1 MCNCSGLSYWMLY
14 TVDKVKDFVHGNTYA
29 GKYAGGNPVCPRPT
43 PDWQKG
49 INSFFSKKPSN
60 KENQEPGASEEEP
73 GCSGS
78 SSDSAACQPGAS
90 GAGSS
95 SSQPGA
101 GNTER

>member
-1 MCNCSGLSYWMLY
+1 MCSGLSYWMWY
-14 TVDKVKDFVHGNTYA
+14 SVDKDFAHGNTYA

-73 GCSGS
+73 GCSES
-78 SSDSAACQPGAS
+78 SSDSAACQLGAS

-101 GNTER
+101 GSTER

>member
-1 MCNCSGLSYWMLY
+1 MLY
-14 TVDKVKDFVHGNTYA
+14 TVDKDFVHGNTYA

-78 SSDSAACQPGAS
+78 SSDSAACQPSAS

-95 SSQPGA
+95 SSQAGA
-101 GNTER
+101 DNTER